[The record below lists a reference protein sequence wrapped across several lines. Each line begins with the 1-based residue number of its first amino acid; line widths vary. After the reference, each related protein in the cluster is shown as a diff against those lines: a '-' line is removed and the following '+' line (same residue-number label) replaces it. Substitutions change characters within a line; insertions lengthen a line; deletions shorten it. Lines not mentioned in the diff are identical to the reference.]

1 MCHGDRDTGQR
12 ESGMKVDSG
21 GRVAN
26 ENGNRA
32 KANKLLTNDA

>member
-1 MCHGDRDTGQR
+1 MYHGDRDPVQR

-21 GRVAN
+21 GVAK